1 MAFLNIL
8 PKFKT
13 SRGDYDFHE
22 LRKRYPDNG
31 KSKNPLP
38 VYVISSHGSIDF
50 GVNIQNT
57 QIGSVINS
65 NSVSYS
71 GSKGSN
77 FFMPPKNAF
86 IYHTAPLGADA
97 TLSEKKDNMIL
108 NMLLSGKKTRNTSMD
123 ESPFVSFGRKI
134 FSGMDVF
141 NCERGENIAQTYVS
155 YFNEIINELC
165 DEIYDNLKKYYFRR
179 KGMKLRKNRESFKK
193 KYRMD
198 RDLNNIHDKKDLVYI
213 KKKYNQAVRL
223 TKYAETDYKKRI
235 HNCYKDILKYN
246 VQYKKTNAQ
255 KPLIGMPNNP
265 TIDKT
270 LTFMDITSKTDEAWY
285 FGIIEVSN
293 STYSYLKENPD
304 IKFTKTC
311 ENIKNRTFTQKCERV
326 INNQYPD
333 LLSGKCLHNNMT
345 KTEWFTKRVNQ
356 TIYEPN
362 TKHLSLSEITY
373 QFGEGIY
380 IIPNCS
386 PLRIWNSQYTPK
398 IVPRLM
404 PHSKLFCIYDSLNE
418 PECSY
423 VEQDKYINDENID
436 IIDDEYNRLTEREI
450 YRDIFRTLQIYN
462 DDLHTCF
469 PSNIRILDKSQ
480 QFPILHQNI
489 TPDGFVE

>member
-57 QIGSVINS
+57 QIGTVINS

-77 FFMPPKNAF
+77 FFMPPKNVF

-213 KKKYNQAVRL
+213 KK
-223 TKYAETDYKKRI
+223 I
-235 HNCYKDILKYN
+235 
-246 VQYKKTNAQ
+246 
-255 KPLIGMPNNP
+255 
-265 TIDKT
+265 
-270 LTFMDITSKTDEAWY
+270 
-285 FGIIEVSN
+285 
-293 STYSYLKENPD
+293 
-304 IKFTKTC
+304 
-311 ENIKNRTFTQKCERV
+311 
-326 INNQYPD
+326 
-333 LLSGKCLHNNMT
+333 
-345 KTEWFTKRVNQ
+345 
-356 TIYEPN
+356 
-362 TKHLSLSEITY
+362 
-373 QFGEGIY
+373 
-380 IIPNCS
+380 
-386 PLRIWNSQYTPK
+386 
-398 IVPRLM
+398 
-404 PHSKLFCIYDSLNE
+404 
-418 PECSY
+418 
-423 VEQDKYINDENID
+423 
-436 IIDDEYNRLTEREI
+436 
-450 YRDIFRTLQIYN
+450 
-462 DDLHTCF
+462 
-469 PSNIRILDKSQ
+469 
-480 QFPILHQNI
+480 
-489 TPDGFVE
+489 